1 MKKKVLSPREIAFN
15 TKGTYELLY
24 PEGYNRFFTHN
35 NKVDCVVE
43 TCSLMTS
50 DCSLPYPETA
60 DFKIEGS
67 PLF

>member
-1 MKKKVLSPREIAFN
+1 MKKKAVSTREISFN
-15 TKGTYELLY
+15 PKGTYEHFNS
-24 PEGYNRFFTHN
+24 EGYNSFFTHN
-35 NKVDCVVE
+35 DKDDCVIN

-50 DCSLPYPETA
+50 DCSLPFPETA